1 VLQRRHANL
10 KPRHS
15 KVTGNPDWPA
25 EQQKMNDTYLNFV
38 NSPFG
43 ARLARSIG
51 LPKPEVLRRYRADQ
65 PEFDGLVAIGA
76 GREPHLLNALAGVIA
91 RTGFTSVA
99 HQSAGLWVSLAARH
113 GLMTGR
119 FEPAEAGP
127 HGRVAAL
134 IFDASGIED
143 STQFDTLFGFF
154 HDTLRSLGKCG
165 RIVVLGR
172 PPEACASSRQ
182 WTAQRALEGLTR
194 SLGKEARRGVTA
206 NLVYVAEGA
215 EHDAEATL
223 RFFLSPRSA
232 YVSGQ
237 VVRIAAGAD
246 VDADAVADTGAG
258 ALAAGQVEANGT
270 SHATTF
276 DWAQPL
282 AGKRAIVT
290 GAARGIGAAIAS
302 ALAAEGAHVIGID
315 IPSAK
320 DALDATIRPLGGT
333 ALAFDIAAAETP
345 AQIAAALDELGVDIV
360 VHNAGITK
368 DKTIARMTEAAWHN
382 VIDINLSAQ
391 ERLDDALLA
400 AGTLRDGGRIV
411 CVSSISGIAGNMGQ
425 TNYATSKAGVIGRVQ
440 SMAAPLGERRIT
452 INAVAPGFIETQ
464 MTAKIPL
471 AIREAG
477 RRMNSMSQ
485 GGQPEDVAQ
494 TIAWLAHP
502 GSASVTGQVV
512 RVCGQSLIGA

>member
-1 VLQRRHANL
+1 
-10 KPRHS
+10 
-15 KVTGNPDWPA
+15 
-25 EQQKMNDTYLNFV
+25 MNDSYLNFV

-43 ARLARSIG
+43 ARLARSLG
-51 LPKPEVLRRYRADQ
+51 LPKPEVLHRYRADQ
-65 PEFDGLVAIGA
+65 PEFSGMVALGA
-76 GREPHLLNALAGVIA
+76 GREPHLLDALANLVASIGV
-91 RTGFTSVA
+91 TSVA
-99 HQSAGLWVSLAARH
+99 HESAGLWVPLANRR

-119 FEPAEAGP
+119 FEAADGGS
-127 HGRVAAL
+127 HGRLAAL
-134 IFDASGIED
+134 LFDASGIED
-143 STQFDTLFGFF
+143 SSQLEPLHGFF

-172 PPEACASSRQ
+172 PPESCANPRQ

-194 SLGKEARRGVTA
+194 SLGKEARRGITS
-206 NLVYVAEGA
+206 NLVYVERGA
-215 EHDAEATL
+215 ESGIEATL

-237 VVRIAAGAD
+237 VVRI
-246 VDADAVADTGAG
+246 
-258 ALAAGQVEANGT
+258 GT
-270 SHATTF
+270 VSTATSPTLPPPDF
-276 DWAQPL
+276 DWTQPL
-282 AGKRAIVT
+282 AGRRAVVT

-315 IPSAK
+315 IPSAR
-320 DALDATIRPLGGT
+320 DALDATLRQLNGT
-333 ALAFDIAAAETP
+333 ALAFDIAAPEAP
-345 AQIAAALDELGVDIV
+345 AQIAAALDEQGVDIV

-368 DKTIARMTEAAWHN
+368 DKTIAKMTDAAWQN

-391 ERLDDALLA
+391 ERIDDALLA
-400 AGTLRDGGRIV
+400 AGILRDGGRIV
-411 CVSSISGIAGNMGQ
+411 AVSSISGIAGNLGQ

-440 SMAAPLGERRIT
+440 SMAPHLRARGIT

-485 GGQPEDVAQ
+485 GGQPVDVAQ

-502 GSASVTGQVV
+502 GSAGVSGQIV

>member
-1 VLQRRHANL
+1 
-10 KPRHS
+10 
-15 KVTGNPDWPA
+15 
-25 EQQKMNDTYLNFV
+25 MNDSYLNFV

-51 LPKPEVLRRYRADQ
+51 LPSPEVLRRYRADQ
-65 PEFDGLVAIGA
+65 PEFEGLVAIGA
-76 GREPHLLNALAGVIA
+76 GREPHLLEALAGVIA

-99 HQSAGLWVSLAARH
+99 HASAGLWVPLATRH

-134 IFDASGIED
+134 IFDASGIGD
-143 STQFDTLFGFF
+143 STQLDTLFAFF

-172 PPEACASSRQ
+172 PPEACANPRQ

-194 SLGKEARRGVTA
+194 SLGKEARRGITA
-206 NLVYVAEGA
+206 NLVYIAQGA
-215 EHDAEATL
+215 EHNAEATL

-237 VVRIAAGAD
+237 VVRIAAATDTSTGDAAD
-246 VDADAVADTGAG
+246 PATRSVAASSES
-258 ALAAGQVEANGT
+258 AAP
-270 SHATTF
+270 F

-282 AGKRAIVT
+282 AGKRAVVT

-320 DALDATIRPLGGT
+320 DALEATLHPLGGT
-333 ALAFDIAAAETP
+333 ALTFDIAAAETP
-345 AQIAAALDELGVDIV
+345 GQIAAALDELGVDIV

-368 DKTIARMTEAAWHN
+368 DKTIARMTEAAWHS

-411 CVSSISGIAGNMGQ
+411 CVSSISGIAGNLGQ

-440 SMAAPLGERRIT
+440 SMAAPLAARRIT

-471 AIREAG
+471 TIREAG

-485 GGQPEDVAQ
+485 GGQPVDVAQ

-502 GSASVTGQVV
+502 GSAGVTGQVV

>member
-1 VLQRRHANL
+1 
-10 KPRHS
+10 
-15 KVTGNPDWPA
+15 
-25 EQQKMNDTYLNFV
+25 MNDSYLNFV

-43 ARLARSIG
+43 ARLARSLG
-51 LPKPEVLRRYRADQ
+51 LPKPEVLHRYRADQ
-65 PEFDGLVAIGA
+65 PEFGGMVALGA
-76 GREPHLLNALAGVIA
+76 GREPHLLDALANLVASIGV
-91 RTGFTSVA
+91 TSVA
-99 HQSAGLWVSLAARH
+99 HESAGLWVPLANRR

-119 FEPAEAGP
+119 FEAAEGGS
-127 HGRVAAL
+127 HGKLAAL
-134 IFDASGIED
+134 LFDASGIED
-143 STQFDTLFGFF
+143 SSQLEPLHGFF

-172 PPEACASSRQ
+172 PPERCAKPRQ

-194 SLGKEARRGVTA
+194 SLGKEARRGITS
-206 NLVYVAEGA
+206 NLVYVEHGA
-215 EHDAEATL
+215 ENGIEATL

-237 VVRIAAGAD
+237 VVRIGTAGESASSGASGLRHASDTSLGSGANDVAGA
-246 VDADAVADTGAG
+246 
-258 ALAAGQVEANGT
+258 T
-270 SHATTF
+270 SPPPGF

-282 AGKRAIVT
+282 AGRRAVVT

-315 IPSAK
+315 IPSAR
-320 DALDATIRPLGGT
+320 DALEATLRQLNGS
-333 ALAFDIAAAETP
+333 ALAFDIAAPEAP
-345 AQIAAALDELGVDIV
+345 AQIAAALDEQGVDIV

-368 DKTIARMTEAAWHN
+368 DKTIAKMTDAAWQN
-382 VIDINLSAQ
+382 VIDINLGAQ
-391 ERLDDALLA
+391 ERIDDALLA
-400 AGTLRDGGRIV
+400 AGILRDGGRIV
-411 CVSSISGIAGNMGQ
+411 AVSSISGIAGNLGQ

-440 SMAAPLGERRIT
+440 SMAPHLRARGIT

-485 GGQPEDVAQ
+485 GGQPVDVAQ

-502 GSASVTGQVV
+502 GSAGVTGQIV

>member
-1 VLQRRHANL
+1 
-10 KPRHS
+10 
-15 KVTGNPDWPA
+15 
-25 EQQKMNDTYLNFV
+25 MNDSYLNFV

-43 ARLARSIG
+43 ARLARSLG

-65 PEFDGLVAIGA
+65 PEFDGLAAIGA
-76 GREPHLLNALAGVIA
+76 GREPRLLDALANLVASIGV
-91 RTGFTSVA
+91 TSVA
-99 HQSAGLWVSLAARH
+99 HESAGLWVPLANRH

-119 FEPAEAGP
+119 FEPADAASSA
-127 HGRVAAL
+127 RLAAL
-134 IFDASGIED
+134 LFDASGIED
-143 STQFDTLFGFF
+143 SSQLEPLHGFF

-172 PPEACASSRQ
+172 PPENCAAPRQ

-194 SLGKEARRGVTA
+194 SLGKEARRGITA
-206 NLVYVAEGA
+206 NLVYVEQGA
-215 EHDAEATL
+215 ESGMEATL

-237 VVRIAAGAD
+237 VVRIDGGIGG
-246 VDADAVADTGAG
+246 VS
-258 ALAAGQVEANGT
+258 GQTAP
-270 SHATTF
+270 AF

-282 AGKRAIVT
+282 AGRRAVVT
-290 GAARGIGAAIAS
+290 GAARGIGASIAS
-302 ALAAEGAHVIGID
+302 VLAAEGAHVIGVD
-315 IPSAK
+315 IPSAR
-320 DALDATIRPLGGT
+320 DALDTTMRQLNGT
-333 ALAFDIAAAETP
+333 ALAFDIAAPEAP
-345 AQIAAALDELGVDIV
+345 SHIAAALDEQGVDIV

-368 DKTIARMTEAAWHN
+368 DKTIARMTGAAWQS

-391 ERLDDALLA
+391 ERIDDALLA
-400 AGTLRDGGRIV
+400 AGILRDGGRIIG
-411 CVSSISGIAGNMGQ
+411 VSSISGIAGNPGQ

-440 SMAAPLGERRIT
+440 SMAPHLRARGIT

-485 GGQPEDVAQ
+485 GGQPVDVAQ

-502 GSASVTGQVV
+502 GSAGVSGQIV

>member
-1 VLQRRHANL
+1 
-10 KPRHS
+10 
-15 KVTGNPDWPA
+15 
-25 EQQKMNDTYLNFV
+25 MNDTYLNFV

-76 GREPHLLNALAGVIA
+76 GREPRLLNALAGVIA

-143 STQFDTLFGFF
+143 SGQLDTLFAFF

-215 EHDAEATL
+215 EHEAEATL

-237 VVRIAAGAD
+237 VVR
-246 VDADAVADTGAG
+246 VA
-258 ALAAGQVEANGT
+258 ANGT
-270 SHATTF
+270 PHATTF

-302 ALAAEGAHVIGID
+302 ALSAEGAHVIGID

-368 DKTIARMTEAAWHN
+368 DKTIARMTEAAWHS

-440 SMAAPLGERRIT
+440 SMAIPLGKRNIT

-485 GGQPEDVAQ
+485 GGQPVDVAQ

-502 GSASVTGQVV
+502 GSAGVTGQVV

>member
-1 VLQRRHANL
+1 
-10 KPRHS
+10 
-15 KVTGNPDWPA
+15 
-25 EQQKMNDTYLNFV
+25 MNDTYLNFV

-51 LPKPEVLRRYRADQ
+51 LPKPEVLRRYRADH
-65 PEFDGLVAIGA
+65 PEFDGLVAVGA
-76 GREPHLLNALAGVIA
+76 GREPHLLDALAGVIA

-99 HQSAGLWVSLAARH
+99 HQSAGLWVPLAARH

-143 STQFDTLFGFF
+143 SGQFDTLFAFF

-172 PPEACASSRQ
+172 PPEACASPRQ

-194 SLGKEARRGVTA
+194 SLGKEARRGITA
-206 NLVYVAEGA
+206 NLVYIAQGG
-215 EHDAEATL
+215 EHNAEATL

-237 VVRIAAGAD
+237 VVRIAAHA
-246 VDADAVADTGAG
+246 VADADAHAG
-258 ALAAGQVEANGT
+258 ALAGSHAEVAGT
-270 SHATTF
+270 THATTF

-290 GAARGIGAAIAS
+290 GAARGIGAAIAG

-345 AQIAAALDELGVDIV
+345 AQIATALDELGVDIV

-368 DKTIARMTEAAWHN
+368 DKTIARMTEAAWHG
-382 VIDINLSAQ
+382 VIDINLCGQ

-485 GGQPEDVAQ
+485 GGQPVDVAQ

-502 GSASVTGQVV
+502 GSAGVTGQVV

>member
-1 VLQRRHANL
+1 M
-10 KPRHS
+10 K
-15 KVTGNPDWPA
+15 
-25 EQQKMNDTYLNFV
+25 DTYLNFV

-43 ARLARSIG
+43 ARLVRSIG

-76 GREPHLLNALAGVIA
+76 GRQPHLLDALAGVIA
-91 RTGFTSVA
+91 RSGFISVA
-99 HQSAGLWVSLAARH
+99 HESAGLWIPLASRH
-113 GLMTGR
+113 ALMTGR

-143 STQFDTLFGFF
+143 SSQLDSAFAFF

-172 PPEACASSRQ
+172 PPETCANPRQ

-194 SLGKEARRGVTA
+194 SLGKEARRGITA
-206 NLVYVAEGA
+206 NLLYVAQGA
-215 EHDAEATL
+215 ENEAEATL

-237 VVRIAAGAD
+237 VVRIA
-246 VDADAVADTGAG
+246 DAAS
-258 ALAAGQVEANGT
+258 ET
-270 SHATTF
+270 STI

-282 AGKRAIVT
+282 AGKRAVVT
-290 GAARGIGAAIAS
+290 GAARGIGAAIAN
-302 ALAAEGAHVIGID
+302 ALTAEGAHVIGID
-315 IPSAK
+315 IPSARE
-320 DALDATIRPLGGT
+320 ALEATIRPLSGT
-333 ALAFDIAAAETP
+333 ALAFDIAAPETP
-345 AQIAAALDELGVDIV
+345 SQIAAALDELGVGIV

-368 DKTIARMTEAAWHN
+368 DKTIARMTEAAWHS

-411 CVSSISGIAGNMGQ
+411 CVSSISGIAGNLGQ

-440 SMAAPLGERRIT
+440 SMAARLDERRIT

-471 AIREAG
+471 ALREAG

-485 GGQPEDVAQ
+485 GGQPADVAQ

-502 GSASVTGQVV
+502 GCAGVTGQVV

>member
-1 VLQRRHANL
+1 M
-10 KPRHS
+10 K
-15 KVTGNPDWPA
+15 
-25 EQQKMNDTYLNFV
+25 DTYLNFV

-43 ARLARSIG
+43 ARLVRSIG

-76 GREPHLLNALAGVIA
+76 GRQPHLLDALAGMIA
-91 RTGFTSVA
+91 RSGFTSVA
-99 HQSAGLWVSLAARH
+99 HESAGLWIPLAARH
-113 GLMTGR
+113 ALMTGR
-119 FEPAEAGP
+119 FEPAEAGS

-143 STQFDTLFGFF
+143 SSQLDSAFGFF

-172 PPEACASSRQ
+172 PPEACANPRQ

-194 SLGKEARRGVTA
+194 SLGKEARRGITA
-206 NLVYVAEGA
+206 NLVYVAQGA
-215 EHDAEATL
+215 EREAEATL
-223 RFFLSPRSA
+223 RFFVSPRSA

-237 VVRIAAGAD
+237 VVRIA
-246 VDADAVADTGAG
+246 DAAS
-258 ALAAGQVEANGT
+258 EAST
-270 SHATTF
+270 I

-290 GAARGIGAAIAS
+290 GAARGIGAAIAN
-302 ALAAEGAHVIGID
+302 ALAAEGAHVIGVD
-315 IPSAK
+315 IPSARE
-320 DALDATIRPLGGT
+320 ALEATIQPLSGT
-333 ALAFDIAAAETP
+333 TLAFDIAAPETP
-345 AQIAAALDELGVDIV
+345 AQIAAALDGLGVDIV

-368 DKTIARMTEAAWHN
+368 DKTIARMTEAAWRS

-440 SMAAPLGERRIT
+440 SMATQLGERRIT

-477 RRMNSMSQ
+477 RRMNSLSQ
-485 GGQPEDVAQ
+485 GGQPVDVAQ

-502 GSASVTGQVV
+502 GCAGVTGQVV

>member
-1 VLQRRHANL
+1 
-10 KPRHS
+10 
-15 KVTGNPDWPA
+15 
-25 EQQKMNDTYLNFV
+25 MNDTYLNFV

-51 LPKPEVLRRYRADQ
+51 LPKPEVLRRYRADH

-76 GREPHLLNALAGVIA
+76 GREPRLLDALAGVIA

-99 HQSAGLWVSLAARH
+99 HQSAGLWVPLASRH

-143 STQFDTLFGFF
+143 SGQFDTLFGFF

-172 PPEACASSRQ
+172 PPEACASPRQ

-194 SLGKEARRGVTA
+194 SLGKEARRGITA
-206 NLVYVAEGA
+206 NLVYVAQGA
-215 EHDAEATL
+215 EHNAEATL

-237 VVRIAAGAD
+237 VVRIAADPVA
-246 VDADAVADTGAG
+246 DADADAG
-258 ALAAGQVEANGT
+258 ALAAGQVETNGT
-270 SHATTF
+270 AHATTTF

-290 GAARGIGAAIAS
+290 GAARGIGAAIAG

-368 DKTIARMTEAAWHN
+368 DKTIARMTEAAWHS

-411 CVSSISGIAGNMGQ
+411 CVSSISGIAGNLGQ

-485 GGQPEDVAQ
+485 GGQPVDVAQ

-502 GSASVTGQVV
+502 GSAGVTGQVV

>member
-1 VLQRRHANL
+1 
-10 KPRHS
+10 
-15 KVTGNPDWPA
+15 
-25 EQQKMNDTYLNFV
+25 MNDTYLNFV

-76 GREPHLLNALAGVIA
+76 GREPRLLNALAGVIA

-99 HQSAGLWVSLAARH
+99 HQSAGLWISLAARH

-143 STQFDTLFGFF
+143 SGQLDTLFAFF

-215 EHDAEATL
+215 EHEAEATL

-237 VVRIAAGAD
+237 VVR
-246 VDADAVADTGAG
+246 VA
-258 ALAAGQVEANGT
+258 ANGT
-270 SHATTF
+270 SHATPF

-302 ALAAEGAHVIGID
+302 ALSAEGAHVIGID

-368 DKTIARMTEAAWHN
+368 DKTIARMTEAAWHS

-400 AGTLRDGGRIV
+400 AGTLRDGGHIV

-440 SMAAPLGERRIT
+440 SMAIPLGKRNIT

-485 GGQPEDVAQ
+485 GGQPVDVAQ
-494 TIAWLAHP
+494 AIAWLAHP
-502 GSASVTGQVV
+502 GSAGVTGQVV